1 MSPRPNARL
10 RRFRL
15 PSVEEEEVAA
25 AAQQQEQPQQQQHSP
40 LWHRLL
46 GVRPLPQVS
55 APQAPPTGIKGGQG
69 QGQGPAERWEQVPL
83 SIQLMNEIC
92 DAMSI
97 GSDFAF
103 WTGLAIIIIVLV
115 GLMIWYSG

>member
-1 MSPRPNARL
+1 MPRRKKAKVHRS
-10 RRFRL
+10 RV
-15 PSVEEEEVAA
+15 PSTEEGAA
-25 AAQQQEQPQQQQHSP
+25 ANQQQQQQQQQSLRHRLPGLRPPQAAQAYHPQTITPSP
-40 LWHRLL
+40 LPS
-46 GVRPLPQVS
+46 GV
-55 APQAPPTGIKGGQG
+55 TGG

-103 WTGLAIIIIVLV
+103 WSKPISAQ
-115 GLMIWYSG
+115 